1 MRMRRS
7 TTDGPTA
14 HRATGPAPHEGL
26 VLRGVSRRYGERMV
40 LERVDLS
47 VTPGTSVLVTG
58 PNGAGKTTLLRIAA
72 GVITADAGRVTFAGL
87 DPEADR
93 RAYQRQI
100 AFLSAGDRG
109 LYARLSVRQN
119 LEFWT
124 RIALIPPERRGPAI
138 EDALDRFR
146 LRDLERRRTD
156 RLSMGQRQRVR
167 LAMTFCHD
175 PALVMLDEPG
185 SSLDQEGLDQLT
197 RAIHEVLKRGGSI
210 LWCAPTGDHE
220 SLPADEAYI
229 VREGALEPLGG
240 RSLERVGVESEA
252 ER

>member
-1 MRMRRS
+1 MMR
-7 TTDGPTA
+7 P
-14 HRATGPAPHEGL
+14 TGPAPHEGL
-26 VLRGVSRRYGERMV
+26 VMRGISRRYGDRTI

-47 VTPGTSVLVTG
+47 VAPGTSVLVTG

-72 GVITADAGRVTFAGL
+72 GVITADAGQVTLGGL
-87 DPEADR
+87 DPETER

-124 RIALIPPERRGPAI
+124 RIALIPPERRGAVI
-138 EDALDRFR
+138 KAALDRFR
-146 LRDLERRRTD
+146 LRDLEGRRSD

-197 RAIHEVLKRGGSI
+197 RAIEDALERGGSI
-210 LWCAPTGDHE
+210 LWAAPTGDHE
-220 SLPADEAYI
+220 SLPADRAYM

-240 RSLERVGVESEA
+240 AVVGAAPVHSEVEP
-252 ER
+252 